1 MGNGIAHVFA
11 QHDWDVVL
19 IDVAAPVL
27 ERALATIRGNL
38 ERQIKKGS
46 LRVGDKIWIK
56 GHTTDLVQDVTSM
69 QIEHAPITEG
79 KQGEQVG
86 VKVSSKV
93 RRNDRVYKVS

>member
-1 MGNGIAHVFA
+1 
-11 QHDWDVVL
+11 
-19 IDVAAPVL
+19 
-27 ERALATIRGNL
+27 
-38 ERQIKKGS
+38 
-46 LRVGDKIWIK
+46 
-56 GHTTDLVQDVTSM
+56 M